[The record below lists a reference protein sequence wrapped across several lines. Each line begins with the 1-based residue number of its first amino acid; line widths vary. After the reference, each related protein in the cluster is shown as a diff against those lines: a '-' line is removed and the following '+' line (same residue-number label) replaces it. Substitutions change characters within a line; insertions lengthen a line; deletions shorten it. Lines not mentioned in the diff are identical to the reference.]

1 MEPDRMISPSLPID
15 VWAVLHM
22 MLQGQRPAFHV
33 ERQVMQAFEA
43 AMQAAQAPPA
53 PPIPDVPDA

>member
-1 MEPDRMISPSLPID
+1 MISPSLPID